1 MKKKVIKWLIVLLF
15 SIIICV
21 LSICGYAS
29 LAKEILV
36 VIEIA
41 ADVFVILF
49 VAMMV
54 FLETYL
60 AKHPNP
66 FKHEIEKRKAQ
77 QELKEEMDKRFKE
90 WNSKRSGIN

>member
-29 LAKEILV
+29 LVRKILV
-36 VIEIA
+36 VIGIA
-41 ADVFVILF
+41 ANVFVILF
-49 VAMMV
+49 VAMMI

-60 AKHPNP
+60 TKHSNP
-66 FKHEIEKRKAQ
+66 FKHEIEKRKVKK
-77 QELKEEMDKRFKE
+77 ELEEEMDRRFEK
-90 WNSKRSGIN
+90 

>member
-29 LAKEILV
+29 LVRKILV
-36 VIEIA
+36 VIGIA
-41 ADVFVILF
+41 ANVFVILF
-49 VAMMV
+49 VAMMI

-60 AKHPNP
+60 AKHSNP
-66 FKHEIEKRKAQ
+66 FKHEIEKRKAKK
-77 QELKEEMDKRFKE
+77 ELEEEMDRRFEK
-90 WNSKRSGIN
+90 

>member
-15 SIIICV
+15 SIICV

-29 LAKEILV
+29 LAKKILV
-36 VIEIA
+36 VIGIV

-49 VAMMV
+49 AAMMV

-66 FKHEIEKRKAQ
+66 LQHEIEKQKAQ
-77 QELKEEMDKRFKE
+77 QELKEEMDKRFEK
-90 WNSKRSGIN
+90 

>member
-21 LSICGYAS
+21 LSICGYTS
-29 LAKEILV
+29 LVRKILV
-36 VIEIA
+36 VIGIA

-49 VAMMV
+49 VAMMI

-66 FKHEIEKRKAQ
+66 LQHEIDKQKAQ
-77 QELKEEMDKRFKE
+77 QEFKEEMDKRFK
-90 WNSKRSGIN
+90 

>member
-21 LSICGYAS
+21 FSICGYAS
-29 LAKEILV
+29 LAKKILV
-36 VIEIA
+36 VIGIV

-49 VAMMV
+49 AAMMV

-66 FKHEIEKRKAQ
+66 LQHEIEKQKAQ
-77 QELKEEMDKRFKE
+77 QELKEEMDKRFEK
-90 WNSKRSGIN
+90 